1 MDAED
6 VLNGLLRG
14 VLGGRRKRSRG
25 TRRAIGR
32 RGSLIN
38 AGTLLAAAGVAWG
51 AYEAWQGQRAGGPAP
66 AAPGTVPPVPGRTGG
81 DTLPPLPDPA
91 LPSSAVPE
99 PVLRL
104 VRLMVSAAGAD
115 GHLGPEERDHIL
127 AEARRAGAE
136 DVVRRELEAPR
147 PLADIV
153 GGVTDPALK
162 EQLYTLA
169 FSVVRADETVT
180 GGERVY
186 LAGLANLLGIDPSTV
201 ARLESAAAGAIDDAA
216 VEAAGSGA

>member
-6 VLNGLLRG
+6 VLSGLLRG
-14 VLGGRRKRSRG
+14 ALGGRRKRSRG

-51 AYEAWQGQRAGGPAP
+51 AYEAWQGQRQGSTAP
-66 AAPGTVPPVPGRTGG
+66 AAPGTVPPVPGRAGG
-81 DTLPPLPDPA
+81 DTLPPLPDA
-91 LPSSAVPE
+91 ASPSTAE

-104 VRLMVSAAGAD
+104 VRLMVSAARAD
-115 GHLGPEERDHIL
+115 GQLGPEEREHIL

-136 DVVRRELEAPR
+136 HVVRQELEAPR
-147 PLADIV
+147 PLAEIV

-186 LAGLANLLGIDPSTV
+186 LAGLANQLGLDPPAV
-201 ARLESAAAGAIDDAA
+201 ARLEAAAAAAIDAAA
-216 VEAAGSGA
+216 VEADGSDD

>member
-1 MDAED
+1 MEAED
-6 VLNGLLRG
+6 VLSGLLRG
-14 VLGGRRKRSRG
+14 ALGGRRKRSRG
-25 TRRAIGR
+25 ARRAIGR

-51 AYEAWQGQRAGGPAP
+51 AYEAWQGQRAGSTGPA
-66 AAPGTVPPVPGRTGG
+66 ASGTVPPVPGRAGG
-81 DTLPPLPDPA
+81 DTLPPLPDSDSPSPA
-91 LPSSAVPE
+91 ASA

-104 VRLMVSAAGAD
+104 VRLMVSAARAD
-115 GHLGPEERDHIL
+115 GQLGPEERDHIL

-136 DVVRRELEAPR
+136 DVVRQELEAPR
-147 PLADIV
+147 PLAEIV

-169 FSVVRADETVT
+169 FSVVRADETIT

-186 LAGLANLLGIDPSTV
+186 LAGLANQLGIDPPAV
-201 ARLESAAAGAIDDAA
+201 ARLESAAAAAIDAAA
-216 VEAAGSGA
+216 VEADGAGD

>member
-6 VLNGLLRG
+6 VLSGLLRG
-14 VLGGRRKRSRG
+14 ALGGRRKRSRR

-51 AYEAWQGQRAGGPAP
+51 AYEAWQGQRAGSSAP
-66 AAPGTVPPVPGRTGG
+66 APGTVPPVPGRAGG
-81 DTLPPLPDPA
+81 DTLPPVPDPA
-91 LPSSAVPE
+91 SPSPAASE

-104 VRLMVSAAGAD
+104 VRLMVSAARAD
-115 GHLGPEERDHIL
+115 GQLGPEERDHIL
-127 AEARRAGAE
+127 AEARRVGAE
-136 DVVRRELEAPR
+136 DVVRRELDAPR
-147 PLADIV
+147 PLAQIV

-186 LAGLANLLGIDPSTV
+186 LAGLANQLGIDPPGV
-201 ARLESAAAGAIDDAA
+201 ARLESAAAAAIDA
-216 VEAAGSGA
+216 AAGGADGSDD